1 MAEFITGDAFKED
14 RISEKIYGLPITS
27 GNHSVTF
34 SGKEETPEP
43 MCNTVSFMKTETLN
57 SHCRNVVAVSESYIC
72 YTVKK
77 TKLRAIH
84 TESSKLALFQGHDF
98 PLVDLKFSQVDRS
111 FLCSVD
117 DSIGAEL
124 PFPVT
129 PRVIIRQLKF
139 DLELT
144 STVLA
149 QFPISA
155 TMVDPHPKI
164 AHVFAIAKGNRVGV
178 VSGMQKIGG
187 KDSWDG
193 LTLNTIMPANITD
206 ISFSTDGT
214 QLVVVTAANGQSDVA
229 IISLPGME
237 QLSLGEGKLVKS
249 EQRRLHAETVWS
261 DILSVIC
268 LPCGI
273 LTASRVA
280 SVSESAIKG
289 VRTVQLQLLST
300 DSTTG
305 YMDIIQ
311 SIKVTI
317 PVHSSASIDE
327 SNNDIKLAF
336 KKRVGDGTDFVIL
349 CHRSSHILACIAVD
363 VRRRQLPLCHLT
375 FFDLKWPVFSL
386 DSTIISG
393 RNYYSDEEVD
403 HLEIACY
410 QVQDSKHA
418 VHQYHFHCSSLYSI
432 EATEHE
438 SEKNS
443 NMTRKFSGQSIL
455 EILKT
460 PSHIVS
466 ADSFSSESYATSSN
480 FDIPVGTV
488 RPVTAPRLVEN
499 IMKSGSISEEL
510 VWSEIEAKNAQT
522 QINRS
527 SHQTVESEQKEL
539 PPLPEILRS
548 NAVQGRS
555 IMSMLT
561 KLNTVKTAE
570 PVLVASTAALVPASL
585 QAFIPVPVST
595 RVSASIPTITSLPN
609 SIPDVTTSAP
619 VARVSDSNE
628 SSKSDVSP
636 GTVARLMS
644 GLYETL
650 FTEVIP
656 VSEVQVPASTIVV
669 VTPTQQRSETVEFE
683 VVAIEQDEEDD
694 WQDASAAVAMTARR
708 SPLTAPTLVG
718 RDALDLALQ
727 KSKIQ
732 VPSQQQSFGQQ
743 SYHVDTSLHDKI
755 NDLTKGMY
763 SLVEC
768 VSDIKSSTASTTTNR
783 ISQLFDQLDA
793 KTAKRDIEA
802 KQEVERAIKSLRS
815 DMINE
820 MKSALDASFIKS
832 QREMQAFKAEI
843 VAVSI
848 SHAKENTLAITKT
861 VKSILD
867 SEMKKSIEVVS
878 CTLFSSF
885 FYFSFHFCFACFL
898 LHSFNP

>member
-27 GNHSVTF
+27 GNYSVTF

-43 MCNTVSFMKTETLN
+43 MCNTVSFMKTEALN
-57 SHCRNVVAVSESYIC
+57 PQCRNVVAVSESYIC

-117 DSIGAEL
+117 DSTGAEHL
-124 PFPVT
+124 FPVA

-149 QFPISA
+149 QFSISA
-155 TMVDPHPKI
+155 TMVHPHPKI

-178 VSGMQKIGG
+178 VSGIQKTVGT
-187 KDSWDG
+187 DSWDG

-214 QLVVVTAANGQSDVA
+214 KLVVVTAANGQSDVV
-229 IISLPGME
+229 IITLPGME

-289 VRTVQLQLLST
+289 VRTIQLQLLST

-336 KKRVGDGTDFVIL
+336 KKRVGDGTDFVTL

-393 RNYYSDEEVD
+393 RNYYSNEEVD

-410 QVQDSKHA
+410 QVQDSKHG
-418 VHQYHFHCSSLYSI
+418 VHQYHFNCSSLYSI
-432 EATEHE
+432 EAIEHD
-438 SEKNS
+438 SEKFS
-443 NMTRKFSGQSIL
+443 IMPRKFSGQSIL

-460 PSHIVS
+460 PPQS
-466 ADSFSSESYATSSN
+466 ASAESSSSESYVISSN
-480 FDIPVGTV
+480 YDIPVSVV
-488 RPVTAPRLVEN
+488 RDVTTPRLVVN
-499 IMKSGSISEEL
+499 STKSGNISEEL
-510 VWSEIEAKNAQT
+510 VWSEIEEKSAPFQV
-522 QINRS
+522 NRS
-527 SHQTVESEQKEL
+527 SYQSIESEQKEL

-561 KLNTVKTAE
+561 KLNTVKTVE
-570 PVLVASTAALVPASL
+570 PALIASTSALVPASL

-595 RVSASIPTITSLPN
+595 RAAGSAPIITPLPI
-609 SIPDVTTSAP
+609 SIPDVAISAP
-619 VARVSDSNE
+619 EATGSDS
-628 SSKSDVSP
+628 SDSCKSDGSP
-636 GTVARLMS
+636 NPLARLMS
-644 GLYETL
+644 SSHKTL
-650 FTEVIP
+650 FPEVFP
-656 VSEVQVPASTIVV
+656 VSEIQVPVSSVVV
-669 VTPTQQRSETVEFE
+669 VTPTMQQSETVEFE

-718 RDALDLALQ
+718 RDALDFALQ
-727 KSKIQ
+727 KSKVQ
-732 VPSQQQSFGQQ
+732 VPSRPQSFGQQ
-743 SYHVDTSLHDKI
+743 TYHVDTSLHEKI

-768 VSDIKSSTASTTTNR
+768 ISDIKSSTASTATDR
-783 ISQLFDQLDA
+783 ISQLCDQLDKKA
-793 KTAKRDIEA
+793 AKRDLEA
-802 KQEVERAIKSLRS
+802 KQDMERAMKLLKS

-820 MKSALDASFIKS
+820 MKSALESSFIKS
-832 QREMQAFKAEI
+832 QREMQAFKAET
-843 VAVSI
+843 VALSI
-848 SHAKENTLAITKT
+848 SHAKENTLVITKT

-867 SEMKKSIEVVS
+867 SEMKKSIEVIYR
-878 CTLFSSF
+878 T
-885 FYFSFHFCFACFL
+885 
-898 LHSFNP
+898 